1 MDLEVEGL
9 RGLRVLD
16 SQMEREIYGKDQAEV
31 PRSFGAIFIRGPPQL
46 VVQPRSETEIAAVL
60 RYAYSRGLPIV
71 PRGAASSPYG
81 GAVPARG
88 GIALDLS
95 LMRTIL
101 ALDREAG
108 VVAVEC
114 GVRWSELHEF
124 LKLNG
129 GRFAEFLDEDWQ
141 LIYPYLKANEERL
154 GVPMERLLTYEG
166 ESRRPS
172 QVYRKVEAVPLKA
185 LIPGHD

>member
-1 MDLEVEGL
+1 MDVRYLPQKIGHSYSILLWDFMTVLISIRSYYSRSVEWGDGGQVDLEVEGF

-31 PRSFGAIFIRGPPQL
+31 PEELRRLFIRGPPQL
-46 VVQPRSETEIAAVL
+46 VVQPRSEADMAAVL

-71 PRGAASSPYG
+71 PRGAASPPYG

-88 GIALDLS
+88 GIVLDLS

-108 VVAVEC
+108 VVTVEC
-114 GVRWSELHEF
+114 GVRWSDLDEF

-129 GRFAEFLDEDWQ
+129 GRFAELLDEDW
-141 LIYPYLKANEERL
+141 
-154 GVPMERLLTYEG
+154 
-166 ESRRPS
+166 
-172 QVYRKVEAVPLKA
+172 
-185 LIPGHD
+185 

>member
-1 MDLEVEGL
+1 M
-9 RGLRVLD
+9 
-16 SQMEREIYGKDQAEV
+16 
-31 PRSFGAIFIRGPPQL
+31 P
-46 VVQPRSETEIAAVL
+46 T
-60 RYAYSRGLPIV
+60 
-71 PRGAASSPYG
+71 
-81 GAVPARG
+81 RG
-88 GIALDLS
+88 GIVLDLS

-101 ALDREAG
+101 ALDREAE

-114 GVRWSELHEF
+114 GVRWSDLDEF

-129 GRFAEFLDEDWQ
+129 GRFAELLDEDWQ

-154 GVPMERLLTYEG
+154 GVPMERLLTHEG
-166 ESRRPS
+166 KSRRPS